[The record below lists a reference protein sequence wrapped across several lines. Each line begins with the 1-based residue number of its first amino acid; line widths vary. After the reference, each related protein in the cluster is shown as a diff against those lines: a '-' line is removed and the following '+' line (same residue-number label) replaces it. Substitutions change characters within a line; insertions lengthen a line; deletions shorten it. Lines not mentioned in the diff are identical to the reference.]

1 VPWPVPILN
10 VEATAAAKL
19 NEKFVFVFAERANTQ
34 SSTKWRWI
42 ELNPRTMVFAHQ
54 IRPIRF
60 RAPNPELSN
69 RVTVGLDIGPPAV
82 IYSVSAFDAEA
93 AGLPAPDN
101 GPSAAAIFEIGRI
114 SEVDGTPDITL
125 YSEPTNLATKDGFKV
140 EAVAVRDLGD
150 SVGIYFRT
158 DDENYGGVL
167 QPIPPLANP

>member
-1 VPWPVPILN
+1 
-10 VEATAAAKL
+10 
-19 NEKFVFVFAERANTQ
+19 
-34 SSTKWRWI
+34 
-42 ELNPRTMVFAHQ
+42 M
-54 IRPIRF
+54 
-60 RAPNPELSN
+60 
-69 RVTVGLDIGPPAV
+69 TVGLDIGPPGV

-93 AGLPAPDN
+93 AGLPDPDN

-125 YSEPTNLATKDGFKV
+125 YSEPTTLATKDGFNV